1 MTAVF
6 SPTTNQSSPW
16 GQNYG
21 VWQSLSSHLPFCH
34 FAVQEEKGEFQ
45 ESQRRA
51 MIGPAWVMCQHPV
64 PNSMTKGNEN
74 SDWQPHWNHLQRGG
88 RRMDFCAGTICD
100 VCCKELI
107 ENIRQVKIFLG
118 FSTWFASPTLSS
130 QSPNVSLAAHPY
142 PKARNTPFH
151 PGSTFFLP
159 SLNPPSKDAP
169 SLRNFP
175 HGIFML
181 WNDRSYSEKVRLQLF
196 ISDLLNTVPQGDI
209 LMGNI
214 DRACIIPY
222 ATSLSWLHIYH
233 RLWCLLQG

>member
-1 MTAVF
+1 MV
-6 SPTTNQSSPW
+6 SD
-16 GQNYG
+16 
-21 VWQSLSSHLPFCH
+21 SLLAHISHFAILPFKKKRVS
-34 FAVQEEKGEFQ
+34 FKNPREEQWLVQLGSCASILFQ
-45 ESQRRA
+45 IPWPKEMRTVIDNPTGTTYSA
-51 MIGPAWVMCQHPV
+51 
-64 PNSMTKGNEN
+64 
-74 SDWQPHWNHLQRGG
+74 GG

-159 SLNPPSKDAP
+159 SLNPPSKDAR

-175 HGIFML
+175 YGIFML